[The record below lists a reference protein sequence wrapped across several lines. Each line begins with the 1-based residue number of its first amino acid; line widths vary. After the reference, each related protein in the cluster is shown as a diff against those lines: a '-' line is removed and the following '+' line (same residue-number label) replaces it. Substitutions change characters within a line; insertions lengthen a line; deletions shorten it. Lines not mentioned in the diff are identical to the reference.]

1 LNLGPEYADQ
11 NLCYI
16 GVETLPPEGK
26 MAAKKPK
33 EDKAKKPKKSAKS
46 GPKAISSEF
55 GFRAYLDKSKDLGTS
70 LLLVIPLFV
79 VYQIGVLATGGVR
92 NGVDF
97 LSDVMWLISDGQT
110 LNYLGINVVILLA
123 FIGLTLYLRRKGH
136 FSPGVF
142 PYVLAESAI
151 YAMFLGTA
159 ILQTMSWLGMG
170 KLLAAGS
177 GAEYGLIASI
187 VLSLGAGV
195 YEETVFRLIGM
206 GGLFTLGTKAFNM
219 PAWMSAVFAVI
230 LSSLVF
236 SGIHYIGSLGD
247 AFTLGSFMF
256 RFFAGVILAVIFYLR
271 GFAVAV
277 YTHAIYD
284 IIVMVFR

>member
-1 LNLGPEYADQ
+1 MAD
-11 NLCYI
+11 
-16 GVETLPPEGK
+16 
-26 MAAKKPK
+26 KKSP
-33 EDKAKKPKKSAKS
+33 AKSAKS
-46 GPKAISSEF
+46 KKTKAPKAVESARSDWF
-55 GFRAYLDKSKDLGTS
+55 GLRDYLERSRDLGTG
-70 LLLVIPLFV
+70 LILVIPLFV
-79 VYQIGVLATGGVR
+79 LYQIGVLSTGGVR

-97 LSDVMWLISDGQT
+97 LSDVMWFVSNGEMLKYI
-110 LNYLGINVVILLA
+110 GINVAILLG
-123 FIGLTLYLRRKGH
+123 FLGLTFYLRRKGTFH
-136 FSPGVF
+136 PSVF
-142 PYVLAESAI
+142 PYVVAESAF
-151 YAMFLGTA
+151 YAMFLGTGVVQ
-159 ILQTMSWLGMG
+159 LMSSLGMG

-177 GAEYGLIASI
+177 GAEYGLLTSL

-206 GGLFTLGTKAFNM
+206 GGLFALGTRAFNM
-219 PAWMSAVFAVI
+219 PKWMGAVFAVI

-236 SGIHYIGSLGD
+236 SGIHYVGSLGD

>member
-1 LNLGPEYADQ
+1 MESKKAASSKAS
-11 NLCYI
+11 
-16 GVETLPPEGK
+16 PPK
-26 MAAKKPK
+26 KAAAPKKPAASSKPAAKA
-33 EDKAKKPKKSAKS
+33 EAIKKPKKAVA
-46 GPKAISSEF
+46 PKKVQDP
-55 GFRAYLDKSKDLGTS
+55 GFRAYLDHSRELGTS
-70 LLLVIPLFV
+70 LLLVVPLFV
-79 VYQIGVLATGGVR
+79 LYQVGVLTTGGVR

-97 LSDVMWLISDGQT
+97 LSDVMWLLSDGQM
-110 LNYLGINVVILLA
+110 LHYVGINGAILLG
-123 FIGLTLYLRRKGH
+123 FLGLLLYLRRKGQFH
-136 FSPGVF
+136 PRVF
-142 PYVLAESAI
+142 PYVVAESSV

-159 ILQTMSWLGMG
+159 VVQLMASLGMG
-170 KLLAAGS
+170 KLLASGS
-177 GAEYGLIASI
+177 GGDYGILTSV

-206 GGLFTLGTKAFNM
+206 GGLFALGTKVFSM
-219 PAWMSAVFAVI
+219 PRWMGAVFAVI

-236 SGIHYIGSLGD
+236 SGIHYVGSLGD

>member
-1 LNLGPEYADQ
+1 
-11 NLCYI
+11 
-16 GVETLPPEGK
+16 

-33 EDKAKKPKKSAKS
+33 AEKTKKAKTGATS
-46 GPKAISSEF
+46 GPKAVTAEF

-97 LSDVMWLISDGQT
+97 LSDAMWLVSDGEV
-110 LNYLGINVVILLA
+110 LKYLGINVVILLA
-123 FIGLTLYLRRKGH
+123 FIGLTLYLRRKGR

-142 PYVLAESAI
+142 PYVVAESAI
-151 YAMFLGTA
+151 YAMLLGTV

-206 GGLFTLGTKAFNM
+206 GGLFALGTKAFNM
-219 PAWMSAVFAVI
+219 PAWMSAVCAVV

-247 AFTLGSFMF
+247 TFMLGSFMF

>member
-1 LNLGPEYADQ
+1 MDSKKSASKKPSTAGP
-11 NLCYI
+11 
-16 GVETLPPEGK
+16 K
-26 MAAKKPK
+26 AAKKT
-33 EDKAKKPKKSAKS
+33 SAKGES
-46 GPKAISSEF
+46 SKPTGPKASGRKDTKRASADAH
-55 GFRAYLDKSKDLGTS
+55 GFRAYLEHSRELGTS
-70 LLLVIPLFV
+70 LILVIPLFV
-79 VYQIGVLATGGVR
+79 LYQVGVLSTGGVR

-97 LSDVMWLISDGQT
+97 LSDVMWLLSKGN
-110 LNYLGINVVILLA
+110 LVNYLGINVAILVGFL
-123 FIGLTLYLRRKGH
+123 GLVFYLRHKGQFH
-136 FSPGVF
+136 PRVF
-142 PYVLAESAI
+142 PYVVAESSL

-159 ILQTMSWLGMG
+159 VVQLMSTLGMG
-170 KLLAAGS
+170 KLLASGS
-177 GAEYGLIASI
+177 GGDFGVLASFA
-187 VLSLGAGV
+187 LSLGAGV

-206 GGLFTLGTKAFNM
+206 SGLFALGTRVFNM
-219 PAWMSAVFAVI
+219 PRWMGAVFAVI

-236 SGIHYIGSLGD
+236 SGIHYVGSLGD